1 MEELNNNVMETM
13 EEAKQE
19 MELSVDNINDESEV
33 IDEKSN
39 VGTILLAGTA
49 LAQAAVG
56 GYFIHKYFKNKKKK
70 SLESKIRKDL
80 ADAGFT
86 EDEINDLLSK
96 KAEENKTEENK

>member
-49 LAQAAVG
+49 LVQAAVG
-56 GYFIHKYFKNKKKK
+56 GYFIHKYFKNKKSKK
-70 SLESKIRKDL
+70 SLESKVRKDL

-96 KAEENKTEENK
+96 KAEENK

>member
-19 MELSVDNINDESEV
+19 MELSVDNNVDELEEV
-33 IDEKSN
+33 MDEKSN

-49 LAQAAVG
+49 LVQAAVG
-56 GYFIHKYFKNKKKK
+56 GYFIHKYFKNKKAKK

-96 KAEENKTEENK
+96 KAEENK

>member
-19 MELSVDNINDESEV
+19 MELSVDNINDELEV
-33 IDEKSN
+33 MDEKSN
-39 VGTILLAGTA
+39 VGTILLAGAT
-49 LAQAAVG
+49 LVQAAVG
-56 GYFIHKYFKNKKKK
+56 GYFIHKYFKNKKAKK
-70 SLESKIRKDL
+70 SLESRVRKDL

-96 KAEENKTEENK
+96 KAEENK